1 MSLKFRTTVVKPK
14 LHLHLLLNFESEIP
28 CVSNEEDVSQCLPNS
43 FFQSMSQS
51 FQILIVVKIRK
62 DVTLN
67 THLIEPYEY
76 QSQKNIF

>member
-1 MSLKFRTTVVKPK
+1 MSLKFRTIVVKPK

-28 CVSNEEDVSQCLPNS
+28 FVSNKEDVSQCLPNS

-51 FQILIVVKIRK
+51 FEILIVVIRK

-67 THLIEPYEY
+67 AHLIEPYEY
-76 QSQKNIF
+76 QS